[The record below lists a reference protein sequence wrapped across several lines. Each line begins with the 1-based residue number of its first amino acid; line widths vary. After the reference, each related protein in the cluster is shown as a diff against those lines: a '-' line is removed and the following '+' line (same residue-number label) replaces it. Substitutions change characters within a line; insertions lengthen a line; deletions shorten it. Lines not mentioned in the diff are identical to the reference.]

1 MKIKKLRGHQRIFKN
16 IEHWKNDSLHLDLE
30 RLQKNQRDYEK
41 VWVRPF
47 GEISISGAA
56 IPKPRKKA
64 RQLILE
70 SLIEIFNSWES
81 TLIILNKPYYLA
93 IWLNEPHIENSQ
105 VVCAIGDF
113 LNFYDVT
120 YHRPEKQQKM
130 PTQNYGK
137 LKNEL
142 DTFNWIYGLDEHRFT
157 NEDIAETEE
166 VYATI
171 EDYHSMQKWYKK
183 QLHRDPIIR
192 KEDEVTCYR
201 TKKGTVW
208 IGTKND
214 VSQTT

>member
-1 MKIKKLRGHQRIFKN
+1 MKIKKLRGHKRIFKN

-81 TLIILNKPYYLA
+81 TLKTLNEPYYLA
-93 IWLNEPHIENSQ
+93 IWLHETNIDNSQ
-105 VVCAIGDF
+105 VVCAIGEY
-113 LNFYDVT
+113 LNFYDIT
-120 YHRPEKQQKM
+120 YNRPEKQKQM

-137 LKNEL
+137 LKDDL
-142 DTFNWIYGLDEHRFT
+142 DSFNWTYALDQHHFT
-157 NEDIAETEE
+157 NKDIEETAE
-166 VYATI
+166 VYYS
-171 EDYHSMQKWYKK
+171 EKDYYAMQRWYKK
-183 QLHRDPIIR
+183 QLKRNPIIR
-192 KEDEVTCYR
+192 KDDDTTYYY
-201 TKKGTVW
+201 TIKNTVW
-208 IGTKND
+208 IGTKN
-214 VSQTT
+214 